1 MTHLKSIV
9 SRSWADADPAGPRF
23 LMLHGYGASEH
34 DLAGLSTLL
43 PGEVPWAS
51 LRAPL
56 DTDWGGAAWFPLT
69 DRTASFDFKE
79 FNVAAATA
87 AAESIWS
94 WVDAN
99 APQSAPL
106 IPIGFSQGGFMSV
119 ELLRSRPG
127 RIAGIVFLSGLLD
140 RGPREQDASLA
151 GGSTPVF
158 WGRGDA
164 DPVIPQSMVDQA
176 EAWLSGHTALT
187 TRVYPGLGHGIHE
200 REMADVNAFL
210 ASGLL
215 DPAAAENR

>member
-9 SRSWADADPAGPRF
+9 SSAWADADAYAPRF

-69 DRTASFDFKE
+69 DRTAQFDFKE

-87 AAESIWS
+87 AAEAIWA
-94 WVDAN
+94 WVDAYTP
-99 APQSAPL
+99 ATAPL
-106 IPIGFSQGGFMSV
+106 IPIGFSQGGFMSI
-119 ELLRSRPG
+119 ELLRARPE

-140 RGPREQDASLA
+140 RGPREQDASLE

-164 DPVIPQSMVDQA
+164 DPVIPPSMVDQA
-176 EAWLSGHTALT
+176 DGWLGGHTALT
-187 TRVYPGLGHGIHE
+187 KRVYPGLTHGIHE
-200 REMADVNAFL
+200 REIADVNQFL
-210 ASGLL
+210 ASEVL
-215 DPAAAENR
+215 AAVAE

>member
-9 SRSWADADPAGPRF
+9 SSSWADADPTGPRF

-43 PGEVPWAS
+43 PRDIPWAS

-56 DTDWGGAAWFPLT
+56 ETEWGGAAWFPLT

-87 AAESIWS
+87 AAESIWA
-94 WVDAN
+94 WVDDY
-99 APQSAPL
+99 APASAPL

-119 ELLRSRPG
+119 ELLRSRPD
-127 RIAGIVFLSGLLD
+127 RIAAIVFLSGLLD
-140 RGPREQDASLA
+140 RGPRDQDATLH
-151 GGSTPVF
+151 GTTPVF
-158 WGRGDA
+158 WGRGEA
-164 DPVIPQSMVDQA
+164 DPVIPHSMVEHAA
-176 EAWLSGHTALT
+176 EWLGAHTSLT
-187 TRVYPGLGHGIHE
+187 SKSYPGLAHGIHE

-210 ASGLL
+210 ASQVLAG
-215 DPAAAENR
+215 DAS